1 MLCGALVHIVFHR
14 TMKVWTNI
22 VTLLVVS
29 VCANEEES
37 FGRRPRRRRNKL
49 LEHTDGKDESLFFR
63 LLDLDAFE
71 PPDDFFKDQKEIER
85 VLEIGSLSMSF
96 VPSIRVI
103 GKSKDG
109 KAKSKDGKA
118 KDDKGKSKEGW
129 KSKSNK
135 DSKNVRTG
143 SKSKSG
149 KASEGKEGQ
158 KRTKDADEI
167 KMSERIV
174 ATKMEKGRRVLGI
187 GFSEAE
193 RIEGKSKDG
202 KAKSGKAKAGKKE
215 KKVSHK
221 ETEKLILPYSSKVAK
236 SQSIPPNRK
245 LTPAPSDSPV
255 GKSGSK
261 SAAKGGAK
269 GNSRRYK
276 VRRRGQENTD
286 EIVSWK
292 SEHRELG
299 DHCLIGAPFVSATS
313 TAGSKD
319 GTKSGRKAGS
329 KEGTKAGSKE
339 GTKSGAKGGIDR
351 RDRGRRR
358 TELGL
363 YACHMSGS
371 WTCCKEYA
379 DMGDDPV
386 CCKGE
391 YIEPI
396 AGRIS
401 HSGETNKGPTSTSSV
416 KNSDGPFTSGLGSAS
431 RGPSSYVNP
440 SHSNDIP
447 LPVTSPGFGGGPMM
461 VRPQDPENMKVEH
474 DWQSNDQNKH

>member
-1 MLCGALVHIVFHR
+1 
-14 TMKVWTNI
+14 
-22 VTLLVVS
+22 
-29 VCANEEES
+29 
-37 FGRRPRRRRNKL
+37 
-49 LEHTDGKDESLFFR
+49 
-63 LLDLDAFE
+63 
-71 PPDDFFKDQKEIER
+71 
-85 VLEIGSLSMSF
+85 
-96 VPSIRVI
+96 VI

-118 KDDKGKSKEGW
+118 KSKDGKSKSKEGW

-135 DSKNVRTG
+135 DSKNLRTG

-149 KASEGKEGQ
+149 KVGEGKEGQ
-158 KRTKDADEI
+158 KKMKGTDEI

-193 RIEGKSKDG
+193 RIEGKSKSG
-202 KAKSGKAKAGKKE
+202 KAKSGKAKANKKE
-215 KKVSHK
+215 KMLSHK
-221 ETEKLILPYSSKVAK
+221 EAEKLSLPYSSKVAK
-236 SQSIPPNRK
+236 PQSIPPNRK
-245 LTPAPSDSPV
+245 LTQAPSDSPV

-261 SAAKGGAK
+261 SGAKGSTIGPSSDFGKSGSKSGSKTGPSGKSSDMSVGSKTGSK

-286 EIVSWK
+286 EVLSWK
-292 SEHRELG
+292 SNHRALG
-299 DHCLIGAPFVSATS
+299 DHCLIGNIYAS
-313 TAGSKD
+313 T
-319 GTKSGRKAGS
+319 AGS
-329 KEGTKAGSKE
+329 KEGTKSGSKTGSKE
-339 GTKSGAKGGIDR
+339 GTNARSKEATKSGAKGGIDR

-358 TELGL
+358 TEIGL
-363 YACHMSGS
+363 YACHLSGS

-391 YIEPI
+391 YVEPV

-401 HSGETNKGPTSTSSV
+401 HSRETSKGTTSSSSA
-416 KNSDGPFTSGLGSAS
+416 KNNGGGESAS
-431 RGPSSYVNP
+431 RGPSYVTP

-447 LPVTSPGFGGGPMM
+447 LPVTSPGFGGRPVMI
-461 VRPQDPENMKVEH
+461 RPQDPETMKVEH